1 MSFDFEGA
9 LKAGY
14 TPQEISEHLN
24 FNYQGAKSAGYSD
37 EEILKHLRSSK
48 EEPSWSSKMEEIE
61 PSVKG
66 VPNPSG
72 KPNDTSI
79 LGRIKA
85 GAEGLGATA
94 WGIPAMVGGVIS
106 GLSEKVT
113 NPESD
118 FEQNTSKWT
127 NEYQSLVQPSTQE
140 GVDVQEQLGHLITR
154 YGLGMIGT
162 PHVPGLS
169 AKERAS
175 ISELKKAGN
184 GDPIKAKLDSYLAEQ
199 KAKETGSEEVASTK
213 LPETMYVDKNGVTIP
228 ESMINDPGL
237 AQAKATLDAH
247 EKAVFG
253 RNEIARDQIVGS
265 QFGGK
270 TPPMD
275 FEHTGLLPDISAI
288 ERENPMLWPG
298 ESPVEE
304 PRPLPTFPEDVIKT
318 LDGSIE
324 HQYRDPNG
332 PIFGRLE
339 GGDWSGDIRTPFPEL
354 PKEIEWDRLSKSQIE
369 QLHRTG
375 ETTVHL
381 DGSEIPFKLKL
392 EVLQDP
398 AIVKAITDF
407 RQEAADLQQV
417 IDNAINKKVKENHQK
432 KLEVLQDHFLEG
444 MRQLGIDNPQE
455 ALGLSKLFES
465 GKETKLP
472 IEHGFSFGKKSKLG
486 GVGKKQGGAID
497 PEVFLS
503 LFPKFRGT
511 RVADSNGRPLP
522 VYHGTTHRGKPQET
536 PISKFRTPTGTT
548 TIYDGTD
555 AQGNKHYVAYPGSLG
570 TWHSSTP
577 EGTKAFSSGIGGT
590 IYESYIN
597 LQNPKVFNSYYEF
610 KQWIEDNYRDKSPN
624 YIRREL
630 LKKEIDGIQ
639 INNSTTDGGG
649 TRTDYVTFRPE
660 DVQSSTGASK
670 LGKHSFGQGGSWV
683 PFGKKDIS
691 FNEFARKY
699 PGYPQDVLARV
710 YEETVGKAP
719 ELDKKPIFNE
729 MAFTDKILPL
739 EDLVKETK
747 GVPDIPEGKLVSNHA
762 ISRNIMSSSRMFK
775 EWVEHPVFSQISNII
790 TTNLEDART
799 TSRRVLDD
807 VRTGI
812 INNIHKQV
820 IFKGNSE
827 IKEYFRWRYSEEGK
841 SGELPA
847 IFSEKIR
854 EIHEKETKA
863 SSDLFKAMNEI
874 RELKN
879 QKRVDELSN
888 HMIHMWKGPYRFMI
902 TAVGENGVKKVV
914 TYIAEKSSKDAA
926 AASKWYKENFP
937 EYEQTPVE
945 FITTKEMSK
954 ASVFDHI
961 LDLASTKDPLVIEA
975 LDKIMQ
981 KQEQSSYRFLSQ
993 QNRFKNRTGK
1003 EGWVGNKPWL
1013 SEKQN
1018 YKETID
1024 ALRYKYDAGWEWVAN
1039 NKARMETT
1047 KIKDALKAD
1056 FPKALSLG
1064 EKYFD
1069 HAFGRN
1075 RELGKVTEVLEK
1087 IEKNLPATEAPK
1099 RVLGDTLQLFSR
1111 VTIPYLLSWKFSHV
1125 AQSVSQPLLVI
1136 PRMAMLDTRLG
1147 GNSLHIPLSFA
1158 EGMMDGIG
1166 FLANYLSLDLVR
1178 PMLNDISKKDSISTR
1193 IRNEIM
1199 TRDIGRVA
1207 LIDENPLFGE
1217 GGKSRSIANFTYDS
1231 LLNSPLSLFEGPS
1244 RAWAYGSFVRKF
1256 VRDGFE
1262 IDKALDMAHAQMDV
1276 MTNYNP
1282 EGAAPIFQKLGLAGS
1297 EAKGLHTF
1305 AINYYSQLAK
1315 YTSEFGKSIAKLE
1328 PSRATPLMLFLGY
1341 TLAFA
1346 GAVGMIG
1353 VDLADWLWSITKEKF
1368 LRGSKYDSPEIEAF
1382 TVRGFMMENLPE
1394 YLAYGPVSTMTD
1406 TAVYGP
1412 FTTKMVDPNR
1422 SFLENVFPRTVA
1434 SVDIA
1439 TGMATLPGALL
1450 SGNKLD
1456 IGNSLEK
1463 ASPKALTPFIRR
1475 NFSEKE
1481 NSNTGNTVLIRNG
1494 REKGMPLMTRT
1505 KEEQRVA
1512 EDSSLGF
1519 GKKSLSEAS
1528 YTDKLYANKQANKNI
1543 NEGFKAQVAKLD
1555 EDISSG
1561 NDLGPRI
1568 KSLIETWGMSSDSL
1582 VKHLQDRYQG
1592 MNIPDAVLRDLVK
1605 SATQTSVS
1613 SAKRL
1618 KKDAELYKERR

>member
-1 MSFDFEGA
+1 MTFDFDGA

-14 TPQEISEHLN
+14 SAEEIAAHLK
-24 FNYQGAKSAGYSD
+24 FDYQGAQKAGYSD
-37 EEILKHLRSSK
+37 EEIIKHLRSSG
-48 EEPSWSSKMEEIE
+48 ESSSWTSQMESIE

-66 VPNPSG
+66 TQNPSG

-79 LGRIKA
+79 LGTIRA

-94 WGIPAMVGGVIS
+94 WGIPAMVGGAIS
-106 GLSEKVT
+106 GLSEKIA

-127 NEYQSLVQPSTQE
+127 NKYQSLIQPSTQE
-140 GVDVQEQLGHLITR
+140 GMDVQEQLGHLITK

-169 AKERAS
+169 ARERAS

-199 KAKETGSEEVASTK
+199 KSKETGSEEVASTK
-213 LPETMYVDKNGVTIP
+213 PPETMYVDKNGVTIP

-288 ERENPMLWPG
+288 ERENPMLRPG
-298 ESPVEE
+298 EPVAEKST
-304 PRPLPTFPEDVIKT
+304 PLPTFPEDVVKT
-318 LDGSIE
+318 LDSSIE

-332 PIFGRLE
+332 PVFGRLE
-339 GGDWSGDIRTPFPEL
+339 GGDWSGDIRTPLPEL
-354 PKEIEWDRLSKSQIE
+354 PKEIKWDRLSESQIE

-375 ETTVHL
+375 ETTVYL

-398 AIVKAITDF
+398 EIVKAITDF
-407 RQEAADLQQV
+407 RREAADIQQV

-432 KLEVLQDHFLEG
+432 KLEVLQNHFLEG

-472 IEHGFSFGKKSKLG
+472 IEHGFTFGGKSKLG
-486 GVGKKQGGAID
+486 GVGKKQGGA
-497 PEVFLS
+497 
-503 LFPKFRGT
+503 
-511 RVADSNGRPLP
+511 
-522 VYHGTTHRGKPQET
+522 
-536 PISKFRTPTGTT
+536 
-548 TIYDGTD
+548 
-555 AQGNKHYVAYPGSLG
+555 
-570 TWHSSTP
+570 
-577 EGTKAFSSGIGGT
+577 
-590 IYESYIN
+590 
-597 LQNPKVFNSYYEF
+597 
-610 KQWIEDNYRDKSPN
+610 
-624 YIRREL
+624 
-630 LKKEIDGIQ
+630 
-639 INNSTTDGGG
+639 
-649 TRTDYVTFRPE
+649 
-660 DVQSSTGASK
+660 
-670 LGKHSFGQGGSWV
+670 WV

-691 FNEFARKY
+691 FDEFSKKY

-719 ELDKKPIFNE
+719 ELSKKPIFNE
-729 MAFTDKILPL
+729 MAFTDKILSL

-1528 YTDKLYANKQANKNI
+1528 YIDKLYANKQANKNI